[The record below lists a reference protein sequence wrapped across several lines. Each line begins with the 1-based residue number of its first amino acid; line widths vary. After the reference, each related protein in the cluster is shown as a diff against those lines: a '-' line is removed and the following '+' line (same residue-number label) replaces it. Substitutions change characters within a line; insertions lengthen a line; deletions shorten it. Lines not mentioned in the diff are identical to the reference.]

1 MNASE
6 NNREIAADTRALRFA
21 SLMSPNEDG
30 LFRAAVAAAE
40 GLGYAVTVADVDPWE
55 ERRRLLDAG
64 EVEVA
69 WLCSLPYA
77 RMADEP
83 QPRVELLAAPV
94 MAGERYADRPV
105 YYSEVTVRADSRFES
120 LEDLR
125 GAAFGYNEPASHS
138 GLEIMKYRL
147 ADGDFGDG
155 FFGEVVE
162 TGSHLASLEML
173 RRGELDVACLDT
185 MVLDLARKQRPELEK
200 ELRVIETLG
209 PSPAPPLVALTALPE
224 EVRRELRAAL
234 TGLDGTAEGK
244 SILRRG
250 GLVRFAAVADSD
262 YDEIR
267 RMAALAETIRL

>member
-1 MNASE
+1 
-6 NNREIAADTRALRFA
+6 
-21 SLMSPNEDG
+21 MSPNEDTI
-30 LFRAAVAAAE
+30 FRVAVAAAE
-40 GLGYAVTVADVDPWE
+40 GLGHTVTVVDADPWE

-64 EVEVA
+64 QVDVA
-69 WLCSLPYA
+69 WLCGLPYA

-83 QPRVELLAAPV
+83 QPRIELLAAPV
-94 MAGERYADRPV
+94 MTGERYGDKPV
-105 YYSEVTVRADSRFES
+105 YFSEVVVRAASDFRTF
-120 LEDLR
+120 EDLR
-125 GAAFGYNEPASHS
+125 GAAFGYNETGSHS
-138 GLEIMKYRL
+138 GYMVMKYHL
-147 ADGDFGDG
+147 ADGDYGDR

-162 TGSHLASLEML
+162 TGSHLASLEMVL
-173 RRGELDVACLDT
+173 REELDTACIDV
-185 MVLDLARKQRPELEK
+185 MVLDLAKKQRPELDT
-200 ELRVIETLG
+200 ELRVVATLG